1 MTKYKDLVGTA
12 VQEIAGDDG
21 VVAGQ
26 LWYNTTENEY
36 KYLRQF
42 AGNAWSSGG
51 NLNTARYTLAGA
63 GTQTDNIVFGGSPE
77 PAGVALTEKW
87 DGSSWTEIG
96 DLNSA
101 RTYIMGAGTSSSA
114 LGYAGLVGPS
124 YKTLTESW
132 NGSSWSEVAD
142 LSTARF
148 DAGDAGSAVS
158 ALVYGGSVPGG
169 KTAATEEFTA
179 ADFEIKTVTTS

>member
-1 MTKYKDLVGTA
+1 
-12 VQEIAGDDG
+12 
-21 VVAGQ
+21 
-26 LWYNTTENEY
+26 
-36 KYLRQF
+36 
-42 AGNAWSSGG
+42 
-51 NLNTARYTLAGA
+51 
-63 GTQTDNIVFGGSPE
+63 
-77 PAGVALTEKW
+77 
-87 DGSSWTEIG
+87 
-96 DLNSA
+96 
-101 RTYIMGAGTSSSA
+101 MGAGTSSSA

-179 ADFEIKTVTTS
+179 ADFEIKTETTS